1 MSRRVR
7 DEGFANET
15 RDVASSKS
23 MVGDGNGRALDA
35 ASDHLRASNENR
47 GDINELGLALTED
60 LAVAA
65 VWIFSRVIRIV
76 KHKLTAGYTYNIR
89 GT

>member
-1 MSRRVR
+1 M
-7 DEGFANET
+7 A
-15 RDVASSKS
+15 
-23 MVGDGNGRALDA
+23 GDGHGRELAV

-47 GDINELGLALTED
+47 GDVNEPGLALTED

-65 VWIFSRVIRIV
+65 VWIISRFIRIV
-76 KHKLTAGYTYNIR
+76 KDQLSAGDTYNIR